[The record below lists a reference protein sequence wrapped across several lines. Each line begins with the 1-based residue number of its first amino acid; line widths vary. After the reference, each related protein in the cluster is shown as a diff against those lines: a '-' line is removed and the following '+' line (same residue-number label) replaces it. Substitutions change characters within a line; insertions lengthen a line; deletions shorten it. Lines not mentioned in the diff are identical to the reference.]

1 MSAMLWA
8 ALGIVAIA
16 LVAVVIQK
24 LSDKDKH

>member
-1 MSAMLWA
+1 MSAMLLA